1 MGKAIFLDVGCAD
14 SSVIISGSS
23 CFLVD
28 CYDPASYLQHL
39 PRNKRITGLFIT
51 HQHRDHFSGM
61 GYLADNGYS
70 IDYLVYSPYERR
82 RGDNSV
88 EYDEWEEFKE
98 YKEYFVGKGTKSY
111 KPYRQE
117 SFDKA
122 WWGPEGLSIW
132 MLGPEKGIVTA
143 ETRELHDAS
152 LVFHVKMGDR
162 RCLFTGDASDKNLNY
177 VANNTTNICSDI
189 LHASHHGSINGADLE
204 FIKKCEAKNTV
215 ISTRSGIHDSVPH
228 PTALKRY
235 NDHAGKVYR
244 TDVDGTLSCDF

>member
-14 SSVIISGSS
+14 TSVIISGSS
-23 CFLVD
+23 YFLVD
-28 CYDPASYLQHL
+28 CYDPTSYLQHL
-39 PRNKRITGLFIT
+39 PKSKRITGLFIT
-51 HQHRDHFSGM
+51 HQHRDHFTGM

-70 IDYLVYSPYERR
+70 IDYLIYSPYERR
-82 RGDNSV
+82 RSDNSV
-88 EYDEWEEFKE
+88 EYDEWEEFQG
-98 YKEYFVGKGTKSY
+98 YRDYFVSKGTKSY
-111 KPYRQE
+111 RPYRQDD
-117 SFDKA
+117 FNKA
-122 WWGPEGLSIW
+122 WWETSGLSIW
-132 MLGPEKGIVTA
+132 MLGPEKGIATV

-177 VANNTTNICSDI
+177 VANNSTNICNDI

-204 FIKKCEAKNTV
+204 FIKKCAAKHTV
-215 ISTRSGIHDSVPH
+215 ISTKSGVHDSVPH

-235 NDHAGKVYR
+235 NDHTGKVYR